1 MVSLP
6 NLLPWQPAQL
16 HMALQQ
22 VQGHA
27 VLLHG
32 EHGGGQFPLGLAL
45 AKAWLCESPDR
56 VSQPACGA
64 CPSCHLFDKGAH
76 PDLRLLLP
84 EALSMEWQVFM
95 PDDVDIRDVIDGKR
109 KPSREIKVQAMRDTL
124 HFCQQTSARG
134 RAKVVIVHPAHD
146 MNAITANTLLKTLE
160 EPPGQARFI
169 LTTDH
174 VDELMPTIRS
184 RCQPWQLPKPAPA
197 DVIAWLQSHDQ
208 AAGLK
213 AGDAALL
220 LAAAGASPL
229 GALSLLALGW
239 QPALWLQLPQELQ
252 DGSLAVV
259 HKWPLADV
267 VQVQQKICHD
277 LARMQAGGAP
287 RYFPEEAL
295 AACLPVSLARLTA
308 WEQELRTVRRQAD
321 HPWNG
326 TLKIQAMA
334 LRAQQALQTSLH

>member
-1 MVSLP
+1 M
-6 NLLPWQPAQL
+6 LPWQPAQL
-16 HMALQQ
+16 TLALQQ

-45 AKAWLCESPDR
+45 AKAWLCESPHGGR
-56 VSQPACGA
+56 QAACGE
-64 CPSCHLFDKGAH
+64 CPSCHLFDKGVH

-84 EALSMEWQVFM
+84 ETLTMAWQVFM
-95 PDDVDIRDVIDGKR
+95 PDDLDIREVIDGKR

-184 RCQPWQLPKPAPA
+184 RCQPWQLPKPAPTA
-197 DVIAWLQSHDQ
+197 VIAWLQSHAQ
-208 AAGLK
+208 AKGLN
-213 AGDAALL
+213 ADDAALL
-220 LAAAGASPL
+220 LSAAGGSPL
-229 GALSLLALGW
+229 GALALLALGW
-239 QPALWLQLPQELQ
+239 QAAMWRQLPQALQ
-252 DGSLAVV
+252 DGNLEAV

-277 LARMQAGGAP
+277 LACLQAGGVP
-287 RYFPEEAL
+287 RYFPAQSL
-295 AACLPVSLARLTA
+295 SACLPVSLTRLTA

-321 HPWNG
+321 HPWNAA
-326 TLKIQAMA
+326 LKVQAMA